1 MDRTEKLQYEQGLE
15 QYFDQN
21 KVYDLFEK
29 LFKDLVINKPENPID
44 YLIERLKKED
54 TKRIFI
60 TGYPGTSRR
69 TVSLAVAGA
78 LGYSCVSVND
88 ILQSEV

>member
-1 MDRTEKLQYEQGLE
+1 MDRTEKLQYEQGIE

-44 YLIERLKKED
+44 YLIESLKKRRYK
-54 TKRIFI
+54 TYIHNRLSRNIKKRSITCSSRIIKLSIFLS
-60 TGYPGTSRR
+60 GKSFRNG
-69 TVSLAVAGA
+69 
-78 LGYSCVSVND
+78 N
-88 ILQSEV
+88 